1 MVEVFSVG
9 LGPRCDPVHLIVQPV
24 QKEAKKLLSILLT
37 EREEKGIKRHL
48 WSLKSATAATHSGGG
63 GNTSPRPLLIADE
76 ARCVS
81 LDLGFELRGAH
92 HVIGG

>member
-48 WSLKSATAATHSGGG
+48 WSLKSATAATPSGGG
-63 GNTSPRPLLIADE
+63 GTRPQGPYL
-76 ARCVS
+76 
-81 LDLGFELRGAH
+81 
-92 HVIGG
+92 

>member
-1 MVEVFSVG
+1 MVEVFRVG
-9 LGPRCDPVHLIVQPV
+9 FGPRCDPVHLIVQPI

-37 EREEKGIKRHL
+37 EREEKGVID
-48 WSLKSATAATHSGGG
+48 TSGPSNLLLPPPTLGRD
-63 GNTSPRPLLIADE
+63 TSPRPLLIADE
-76 ARCVS
+76 TRCVS